1 MASILKSLR
10 LAADPS
16 RLRLL
21 LLLEQEELSVAE
33 LQEIL
38 AQGQSRI
45 STHLA
50 QLKQAGLVDDRRAG
64 KNAFYRLNAPAEL
77 MGLLRKAAREIPE
90 ADEDRQA
97 LRLALRQRQDKMRRY
112 FDELAGKFGR
122 QYVPGRSWKGIAE
135 ALLKLMP
142 PMVIADLG
150 AGEGTLS
157 QLMAQRA
164 RKVIAI
170 DNSEKMV
177 EFGAELARK
186 HGIGNLEYRLGDLED
201 VPIRSRTVD
210 LAFLSQALHHARAS
224 GAGHCG
230 GVADSEAGRANR
242 HPGFG
247 PAPLREGAGDVRR
260 PVAGIHGAGDRAVFE
275 SRALQERGDGR
286 GVPGAGGAAFRDGAG
301 GGGEVGGA
309 FKQPSRQAFSQAV
322 LGNPI
327 IGVGPPSPQKRF
339 LC

>member
-33 LQEIL
+33 IQDVL

-50 QLKQAGLVDDRRAG
+50 QLKQAGLVDDRREG
-64 KNAFYRLNAPAEL
+64 KNAFYRLTAPAEL
-77 MGLLRKAAREIPE
+77 MDLLRKAANEVPE
-90 ADEDRQA
+90 AAEDQQA
-97 LRLALRQRQDKMRRY
+97 LRLTLRKRQDQMRRY

-122 QYVPGRSWKGIAE
+122 QYVPGRSWKGVAE

-150 AGEGTLS
+150 AGEGTIS

-164 RKVIAI
+164 KKVIAI

-177 EFGAELARK
+177 EFGGELARK
-186 HGIGNLEYRLGDLED
+186 HGIGNMEYRLGELED
-201 VPIRSRTVD
+201 VPIRTGTVD
-210 LAFLSQALHHARAS
+210 LAFLSQALHHARHPERAVEE
-224 GAGHCG
+224 ARRILRPG
-230 GVADSEAGRANR
+230 GRIAVLDLNR
-242 HPGFG
+242 HHFEEAREMYADVWLGFTE
-247 PAPLREGAGDVRR
+247 LE
-260 PVAGIHGAGDRAVFE
+260 
-275 SRALQERGDGR
+275 LERYLK
-286 GVPGAGGAAFRDGAG
+286 
-301 GGGEVGGA
+301 VGG
-309 FKQPSRQAFSQAV
+309 FKSVETSVVYKEPDPPYFETL
-322 LGNPI
+322 LGT
-327 IGVGPPSPQKRF
+327 GEK
-339 LC
+339 

>member
-1 MASILKSLR
+1 
-10 LAADPS
+10 
-16 RLRLL
+16 
-21 LLLEQEELSVAE
+21 
-33 LQEIL
+33 
-38 AQGQSRI
+38 
-45 STHLA
+45 
-50 QLKQAGLVDDRRAG
+50 
-64 KNAFYRLNAPAEL
+64 

-90 ADEDRQA
+90 AAEDRQA
-97 LRLALRQRQDKMRRY
+97 LRLAMRQRQDKMRRY

-186 HGIGNLEYRLGDLED
+186 HGIANLEYRLGDLED

-210 LAFLSQALHHARAS
+210 LAFLSQALHHAA
-224 GAGHCG
+224 
-230 GVADSEAGRANR
+230 
-242 HPGFG
+242 HP
-247 PAPLREGAGDVRR
+247 
-260 PVAGIHGAGDRAVFE
+260 DRAIAEAWRILKPGGRIAILDLGRHHVEKAREMYADLWLGFTELEIERYLKAARFKNVETAVVFRE
-275 SRALQERGDGR
+275 QEA
-286 GVPGAGGAAFRDGAG
+286 PHF
-301 GGGEVGGA
+301 ET
-309 FKQPSRQAFSQAV
+309 V
-322 LGNPI
+322 LG
-327 IGVGPPSPQKRF
+327 VGEK
-339 LC
+339 

>member
-50 QLKQAGLVDDRRAG
+50 QLKQAGLVDDRRTG
-64 KNAFYRLNAPAEL
+64 KNAFYRLTAPPEL
-77 MGLLRKAAREIPE
+77 MDLLRKAAGEVPE
-90 ADEDRQA
+90 AVEDQQS
-97 LRLALRQRQDKMRRY
+97 LRLTLHKRQNQMRRY

-122 QYVPGRSWKGIAE
+122 QYVPGRSWKGVAE

-150 AGEGTLS
+150 AGEGTIS

-164 RKVIAI
+164 KKVIAI

-186 HGIGNLEYRLGDLED
+186 HDIGNMEYRLGDLED
-201 VPIRSRTVD
+201 VPIRSGTVD
-210 LAFLSQALHHARAS
+210 LAFLSQALHHARHPQRAVEE
-224 GAGHCG
+224 ARRILKPG
-230 GVADSEAGRANR
+230 GRIAVLDLNR
-242 HPGFG
+242 HHFEEAREMYADVWLGFTE
-247 PAPLREGAGDVRR
+247 LE
-260 PVAGIHGAGDRAVFE
+260 
-275 SRALQERGDGR
+275 LERYLK
-286 GVPGAGGAAFRDGAG
+286 G
-301 GGGEVGGA
+301 GGFKNVETAVVYRETEAPYFETLLGTGE
-309 FKQPSRQAFSQAV
+309 K
-322 LGNPI
+322 
-327 IGVGPPSPQKRF
+327 
-339 LC
+339 